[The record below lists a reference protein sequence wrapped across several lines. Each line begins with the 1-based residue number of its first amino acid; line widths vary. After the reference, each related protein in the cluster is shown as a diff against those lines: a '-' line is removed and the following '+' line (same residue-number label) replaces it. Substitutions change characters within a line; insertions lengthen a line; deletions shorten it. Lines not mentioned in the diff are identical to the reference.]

1 MRRAKTDTN
10 QTEIVLALR
19 SVGASVQCLHIIG
32 KGCPDLLVG
41 YRGQNFLLEVK
52 RGKAKLTGDE
62 PAWHEDWQGQ
72 VAIVYNVADALSVL
86 SVFGE

>member
-19 SVGASVQCLHIIG
+19 SVGASVQCLHTIG

-62 PAWHEDWQGQ
+62 PDWHEAWQGQ
-72 VAIVYNVADALSVL
+72 VAIVRDVAEALSVL